1 MRDNLKMLGARGV
14 PFCLYPQ
21 KELAMTIQLSDHFTY
36 SRLVRFTL
44 PSIAMMIFT
53 SIYGVVDGIFVSNFA
68 GKTAFAA
75 INLIIPYLMV
85 FGTLGFM
92 VGTGGTALVSMT
104 LGMGDRKKAN
114 EIFSLLTYTA
124 LIGGIALTILSM
136 VFMRP
141 AARLLGAEGQMLED
155 AVTYGYIVQS
165 VLTAYILQYAFQSF
179 CIAAEKPNLALNMTL
194 VSGCTNIVLD
204 ALFVGAF
211 RWGLIG
217 AAVATALA
225 QTAGAVIPIVYF
237 ARKNPSLLKL
247 GKCRFDGRALLRT
260 ATNGSSELMSNLS
273 MSLVSMLYNIQ
284 LMAYAGEDGIAAY
297 GVIMYVNFIFIA
309 VFIGLSI
316 GAAPIIGFNHGAQN
330 HTELRN
336 VLKKCLTLLLGF
348 ALVLT
353 LAAELLARPL
363 AGIFVGYD
371 ETLHELTT
379 RGFRIYILSF
389 LLCGFNIFGSS
400 FFTALNNGLIS
411 ALISF
416 LRTLVFQ
423 IGAVLV
429 LPLIFKLDGIWWSVV
444 AAELGS
450 LMLTL
455 WFMARYRHRY
465 HYA

>member
-1 MRDNLKMLGARGV
+1 
-14 PFCLYPQ
+14 
-21 KELAMTIQLSDHFTY
+21 MTIQLSDHFTY

-44 PSIAMMIFT
+44 PSVAMMLFT

-92 VGTGGTALVSMT
+92 VGTGGTALISMT

-124 LIGGIALTILSM
+124 LIGGAVLTVLSM
-136 VFMRP
+136 IFMRP

-165 VLTAYILQYAFQSF
+165 VLTAYIMQYVFQSF
-179 CIAAEKPNLALNMTL
+179 CITAEKPNLALNMTL
-194 VSGCTNIVLD
+194 VSGCSNIVLD

-217 AAVATALA
+217 AAVATAVA
-225 QTAGAVIPIVYF
+225 QTAGAVIPMVYF
-237 ARKNPSLLKL
+237 ARKNSSLLKL
-247 GKCRFDGRALLRT
+247 GKCRFDGKALLRT

-273 MSLVSMLYNIQ
+273 MSVVSMLYNIQ

-330 HTELRN
+330 HAELKN
-336 VLKKCLTLLLGF
+336 VLKKCLVLLGGISL
-348 ALVLT
+348 ALT
-353 LAAELLARPL
+353 LTAGLLARPL

-371 ETLHELTT
+371 AGLHALTV
-379 RGFRIYILSF
+379 RGFRVYVLSF

-429 LPLIFKLDGIWWSVV
+429 LPLIFELDGIWWSVV

-450 LMLTL
+450 VLLTFG
-455 WFMARYRHRY
+455 FMVKYRKRY

>member
-1 MRDNLKMLGARGV
+1 
-14 PFCLYPQ
+14 
-21 KELAMTIQLSDHFTY
+21 MTIQLSDHFTY
-36 SRLVRFTL
+36 SRLIRFTL

-75 INLIIPYLMV
+75 INLIMPYIMV

-92 VGTGGTALVSMT
+92 IGTGGTALVSMT
-104 LGMGDRKKAN
+104 LGTGDRKKAN

-124 LIGGIALTILSM
+124 ILGGIVLTVLSIA
-136 VFMRP
+136 FMRP
-141 AARLLGAEGQMLED
+141 AAKLLGGQGQMLED
-155 AVTYGYIVQS
+155 AVTYGCIVQS
-165 VLTAYILQYAFQSF
+165 VLTAYILQFAFQSF
-179 CIAAEKPNLALNMTL
+179 CMAAEKPNLALIMTL
-194 VSGCTNIVLD
+194 VSGCANIVLD
-204 ALFVGAF
+204 ALFVGLL

-217 AAVATALA
+217 AAVATATA
-225 QTAGAVIPIVYF
+225 QAAGAIIPIVYF
-237 ARKNPSLLKL
+237 ARPNPSLLRL
-247 GKCRFDGRALLRT
+247 GRCSFDGKALLRT

-273 MSLVSMLYNIQ
+273 MSLVSMLYNLQ
-284 LMAYAGEDGIAAY
+284 LMAHAGEDGIAAY

-330 HTELRN
+330 HPELKN
-336 VLKKCLTLLLGF
+336 VLKKCLTLLLAF

-353 LAAELLARPL
+353 LTAELVSRPL

-371 ETLHELTT
+371 KALHDMTT

-429 LPLIFKLDGIWWSVV
+429 LPLIFELDGIWWSVV

-450 LMLTL
+450 IALTAF
-455 WFMARYRHRY
+455 FMVKYRKRY